1 MKKNILFLTLMIIC
15 LAISAQQ
22 SPKPLTITPE
32 THFVRLPEEVVWVS
46 DLEDGVWTV
55 KNEDGAYAFYLDDGR
70 MLFDYEWTCNA
81 NHDPQMLGGA
91 VVMTKKSGSYPKPQ
105 YILYRDGGVK
115 ELPLEWKGAA
125 TNFVDGVAL
134 IGTGNAYIYI
144 DVNGKRVY
152 GNLVSV
158 PERFDGKNHT
168 VPPLREGLRAYRS
181 VTTYGSGDKWGFIDE
196 KGNIVIP
203 ARFDKCRSFSEGY
216 ALVKEGRSMYF
227 IDKKGNKAISL
238 DFLADEDLMWGDVGD
253 VRNGYFLV
261 SGHERTYYNTK
272 GEKQF
277 QSGGAT
283 WFYEG
288 YAFCDYPKNFDISQV
303 IDVNFNVVGYTPKV
317 MSSWSEEYCTP
328 VFSPVGVATVEH
340 NRVIAPDGTILIQHK
355 AVSPKLKLP
364 NPYGISDFTASGYA
378 QAWFDNDRDRLH
390 GFINLDGEFVIVYT
404 WDHNRKFYQPDK
416 NNPDYDPCHYK
427 PCDTIVPPPPCDTCD
442 PVKPPCDTCDPV
454 KPPCDTCKT
463 WYSQPPSQRCYKCI
477 IEIPET
483 TSEPPKPPKET
494 RHEYTVT
501 VVAEPAKGGTVSGGG
516 KYLLGAEV
524 PLGATPNK
532 GWTLVKWECTTP
544 GYYNRKLPSGVRIDG
559 RDLSFVA
566 KFKEKP
572 KKDTIDSVSHSGCYY
587 AHQTGVEYE
596 AANVEYDVYMQ
607 MNADSGISTP
617 YGEHTQGFLTCIMDP
632 NKPLVY
638 EDEYGKDIGIS
649 YKVFFVPMKIS
660 GVINEKDGK
669 HYLVLDGGQF
679 MASDIEFTGAGEL
692 VLGVANGILKYEGT
706 IATLSQGRYRL
717 EMLDYDESTGEC
729 TFGDLYRFHL
739 VNGWVLA
746 DDFQWSES
754 KTFYGS
760 KAVSNAIT
768 GTLFKGAR
776 MKLCEPREVDFIPPE
791 GWIKKGKEHF
801 DLMLRE
807 QMQTL
812 ITDWEILFS
821 NE

>member
-1 MKKNILFLTLMIIC
+1 MKKNILLLTLMIISMS
-15 LAISAQQ
+15 ISAQK
-22 SPKPLTITPE
+22 PKPLTITPN
-32 THFVRLPEEVVWVS
+32 THFVQLPEEIYWVS

-55 KNEDGAYAFYLDDGR
+55 KSDDGYAFFLDDGR
-70 MLFDYEWTCNA
+70 KLFDFEWTCNG
-81 NHDPQMLGGA
+81 NRNPQMLGGA

-105 YILYRDGGVK
+105 CILYRDGGVK
-115 ELPLEWKGAA
+115 ELPLEWSGAA

-134 IGTGNAYIYI
+134 IGTGKSYIYI
-144 DVNGKRVY
+144 NVNGQRVY

-181 VTTYGSGDKWGFIDE
+181 VNTSGYGDKWGYIDD
-196 KGNIVIP
+196 KGTVVIP

-216 ALVKEGRSMYF
+216 ALVQEGRSIYF

-238 DFLADEDLMWGDVGD
+238 EKVDAEDLMWGDVGD
-253 VRNGYFLV
+253 VRNSYFLV
-261 SGHERTYYNTK
+261 AGHERTYYNTK
-272 GEKQF
+272 GEKAF
-277 QSGGAT
+277 SSGGAT
-283 WFYEG
+283 WFYNG
-288 YAFCDYPKNFDISQV
+288 YAFCAMPKNFEVNRV
-303 IDVNFNVVGYTPKV
+303 IDVNFNVVGYIPSV
-317 MSSWSEEYCTP
+317 HSSWDDDGCRP

-340 NRVIAPDGTILIQHK
+340 NRVIAPDGTTLIQHR
-355 AVSPKLKLP
+355 ANSPKRKLP
-364 NPYGISDFTASGYA
+364 NNYGIGDFSASGYA
-378 QAWFDNDRDRLH
+378 QAWLDNFRDRYK
-390 GFINLDGEFVIVYT
+390 GFINLNGEFVIIYE
-404 WDHNRKFYQPDK
+404 WNRNLGAVVRDE
-416 NNPDYDPCHYK
+416 NNPPIPCK
-427 PCDTIVPPPPCDTCD
+427 NPPCKVGDEPCTGCDTIPIT
-442 PVKPPCDTCDPV
+442 
-454 KPPCDTCKT
+454 
-463 WYSQPPSQRCYKCI
+463 
-477 IEIPET
+477 
-483 TSEPPKPPKET
+483 PKPTEPIGPITVT

-501 VVAEPAKGGTVSGGG
+501 VTAVPADGGTVSGGG

-532 GWTLVKWECTTP
+532 GWSLVKWECTTP
-544 GYYNRKLPSGVRIDG
+544 GYYNRKLPAGVRIDG

-572 KKDTIDSVSHSGCYY
+572 PKDTIDSVRHTGCYC

-617 YGEHTQGFLTCIMDP
+617 YGEHTQGLLTCIMDP

-692 VLGVANGILKYEGT
+692 VLGFANGILKYEGT

-812 ITDWEILFS
+812 ITDWEIFFS